1 MQELIEGLRDFRNR
15 YFCTHQD
22 LFEQLA
28 EGQHPS
34 VLFITCSDSR
44 IDPNLL
50 VDADLGELFVI
61 RNAGNIVPHFHKS
74 KGGEGAT
81 IEYALKALAV
91 DEIIV
96 CGHTHCGAM
105 KGLFKLEKL
114 KQEMPLVYEWLT
126 HAEETYRVIKQK
138 CTTCNEEELVELAVA
153 ENVLTQLENLRS
165 YPIVQE
171 KLRAGK
177 LNLYGWIYDIETG
190 NVLIYHPDRGQFL
203 PALTEPIVCEIPA
216 GSWLPPEQQ
225 ERIYRGTYSL
235 RR

>member
-1 MQELIEGLRDFRNR
+1 MKDLIQGLRDFRNR

-28 EGQHPS
+28 EGQHPT

-61 RNAGNIVPHFHKS
+61 RNAGNIVPHYTKS

-81 IEYALKALAV
+81 IEYAIKALDV
-91 DEIIV
+91 RNIIV

-114 KQEMPLVYEWLT
+114 QKEMPLVYEWLL
-126 HAEETYRVIKQK
+126 HAEETRKVVQQK
-138 CTTCNEEELVELAVA
+138 CHHCDQEELVELAVA

-165 YPIVQE
+165 YPVVQE
-171 KLRAGK
+171 KLRLGQ

-190 NVLIYHPDRGQFL
+190 NVLSYNPDRGQFL
-203 PALTEPIVCEIPA
+203 PLLTEPAVCELPVR
-216 GSWLPPEQQ
+216 SWLPPEQQ
-225 ERIYRGTYSL
+225 ERIYRGSNSL
-235 RR
+235 TR

>member
-1 MQELIEGLRDFRNR
+1 MQELIEGVRDFRNR

-28 EGQHPS
+28 KGQHPK

-44 IDPNLL
+44 IDPNML

-61 RNAGNIVPHFHKS
+61 RNAGNIVPHYSNS

-81 IEYALKALAV
+81 IEYALKALEV
-91 DEIIV
+91 DEVIV

-114 KQEMPLVYEWLT
+114 KKEMPLVYEWLL
-126 HAEETYRVIKQK
+126 HAEETRRVIKDK

-190 NVLIYHPDRGQFL
+190 NVLIYNPDRGQFL
-203 PALTEPIVCEIPA
+203 PAFTDPAICELPVR
-216 GSWLPPEQQ
+216 SWIAPEQQ
-225 ERIYRGTYSL
+225 DRIYRGST
-235 RR
+235 R